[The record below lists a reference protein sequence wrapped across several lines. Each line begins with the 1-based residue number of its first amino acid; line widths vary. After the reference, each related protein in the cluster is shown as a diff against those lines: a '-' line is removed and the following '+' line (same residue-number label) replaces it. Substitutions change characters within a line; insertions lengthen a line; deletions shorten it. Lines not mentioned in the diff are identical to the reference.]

1 MDHYFITYDSK
12 TGEMSGHFVSSTKD
26 ITPRPRF
33 PGEAVLEVTSKEH
46 IEKLAS
52 ITPRSSRVMG
62 RVEGGR
68 LKALEVGPI
77 FAGRIALVCDR
88 PDMDGDGMAE
98 LPADGETVARITAK
112 LLDREG
118 KGVAREGLK
127 IKFHVTRGSLSAR
140 EVQAKKGTAEV
151 ELRASA
157 ETVQARVVAQAEGF
171 ERGTL
176 VLEFIPPEEHRKLAA
191 ASGKKARK

>member
-1 MDHYFITYDSK
+1 MTKAMIGGRGFGPLHGLPFEYSNPVPQQPQRTIVRGAFNMDHYFITYDSK

-151 ELRASA
+151 ELRAS
-157 ETVQARVVAQAEGF
+157 
-171 ERGTL
+171 
-176 VLEFIPPEEHRKLAA
+176 
-191 ASGKKARK
+191 